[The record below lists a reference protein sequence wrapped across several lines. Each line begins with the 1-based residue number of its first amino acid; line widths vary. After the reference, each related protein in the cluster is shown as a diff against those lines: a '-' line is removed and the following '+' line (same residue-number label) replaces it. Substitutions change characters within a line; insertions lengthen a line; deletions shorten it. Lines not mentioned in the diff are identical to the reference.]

1 MKGIDAQLEK
11 LLQLSLAE
19 DIGPRDLTSTLLPP
33 RHTSKAD
40 AIFKEEAVLCGIT
53 IAEHIFRMID
63 EELRFLPVAK
73 DGEVIAKNRAIFY
86 VEGATRS
93 ILTAE
98 RTALNYLQHM
108 SAVATKTRAFVE
120 KTTGTEAKIL
130 DTRKTWPLFR
140 ALDRYSV
147 RMGGG
152 VNHRNGLYD
161 GVLIKD
167 NHIEAL
173 KKQSITDIV
182 KSARSKF
189 PKNVAVGVEV
199 KNLKELAA
207 ALAAPAD
214 YILLDNFTPEQV
226 KEAVA
231 FRKAQKIFIPL
242 EVSGGVNL
250 DNVAAYAQC
259 GVERISVGALTHSV
273 KAVDISLNLLPVQP

>member
-1 MKGIDAQLEK
+1 VKGIDARLERI
-11 LLQLSLAE
+11 LQASLAE
-19 DIGPRDLTSTLLPP
+19 DIGARDLTSSLLPA
-33 RHTSKAD
+33 RHISKAD
-40 AIFKEEAVLCGIT
+40 CIFKEEAVLCGMIV
-53 IAEHIFRMID
+53 AERIFRLVD

-73 DGEVIAKNRAIFY
+73 DGEVIAKGRVIFY
-86 VEGATRS
+86 VEGSTRS

-98 RTALNYLQHM
+98 RTALNFLQHM

-120 KTTGTEAKIL
+120 LTKGTEAKIL
-130 DTRKTWPLFR
+130 DTRKTWPMFR
-140 ALDRYSV
+140 QLDRYAV
-147 RMGGG
+147 RVGGG

-173 KKQSITDIV
+173 KNVSITELA
-182 KSARSKF
+182 KTARSKF
-189 PKNVAVGVEV
+189 PKNVPVGVEV

-207 ALAAPAD
+207 ALAAPCE
-214 YILLDNFTPEQV
+214 YILLDNFTADQV

-231 FRKAQKIFIPL
+231 FRKSQKIFIPL

-250 DNVAAYAQC
+250 DNVAAYAKA

-273 KAVDISLNLLPVQP
+273 KAVDISLNLLPVQ

>member
-1 MKGIDAQLEK
+1 MKGIDARLEK
-11 LLQLSLAE
+11 LLQASLAE
-19 DIGPRDLTSTLLPP
+19 DIGARDLTSLLLPP
-33 RHTSKAD
+33 RHVSKAD
-40 AIFKEEAVLCGIT
+40 CIFKEAAILCGMVV
-53 IAEHIFRMID
+53 AERIFRLVD

-73 DGEVIAKNRAIFY
+73 DGELIEKGRAIFY

-108 SAVATKTRAFVE
+108 SAVATKTRAFVDKIE
-120 KTTGTEAKIL
+120 GTEAKIL

-140 ALDRYSV
+140 QLDRYAV
-147 RMGGG
+147 RTGGG

-167 NHIEAL
+167 NHIAAL
-173 KKQSITDIV
+173 PGQSITEIV
-182 KSARSKF
+182 KSARAKF
-189 PKNVAVGVEV
+189 PKNVSVGVEV

-207 ALAAPAD
+207 ALAAPCD
-214 YILLDNFTPEQV
+214 YILLDNFTPAQV

-231 FRKAQKIFIPL
+231 FRKSQKVFIPL

-250 DNVAAYAQC
+250 DNVADYAKC
-259 GVERISVGALTHSV
+259 GVDRISVGALTHSV
-273 KAVDISLNLLPVQP
+273 KAVDISLNLLPPQ